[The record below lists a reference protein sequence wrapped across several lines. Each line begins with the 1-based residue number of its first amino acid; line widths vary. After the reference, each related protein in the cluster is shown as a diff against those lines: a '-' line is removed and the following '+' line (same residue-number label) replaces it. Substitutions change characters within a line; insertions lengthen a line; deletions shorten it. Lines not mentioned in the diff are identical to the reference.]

1 MLFQARS
8 RMSITDRLRWSY
20 LVSSTLPLM
29 LVGALLIGTL
39 FQVQQRNAL
48 ASQQALADQISG
60 SIASFLYD
68 IEQILLRAGRELQT
82 DQSAADLLTAA
93 QRLAVSS
100 PDLRTITVLNGEGE
114 RIVWASSD
122 QLVNQGPQPNSLP
135 EALISAALNVGQGG
149 RSSITTSVGGRPIFM
164 VVIPI
169 RDLQGN
175 QIIGVLVAEVSAA
188 RIEQILRLTVQGTG
202 KVAFLVDPQQQML
215 LNDGTLGW
223 QAPRDLS
230 PIFEQGTT
238 VGRYIGGDD
247 QQMIGARSPVAPVNA
262 ASWSVVVEQPTSEL
276 FVEVYRS
283 VLLLAG
289 LVALVGILALTWA
302 FHQAR
307 RIVEPIGKLSAGANA
322 LAEGQLNHRIEVA
335 SVDELG
341 HLATTFNAMAE
352 RLQKSQRKIEEQNER
367 LRSGLALARDIQQG
381 LLPAVPPWRS
391 ELLSIYGRSLP
402 ASEVGGDFYSYMA
415 LPDGRAAVA
424 IGDIS
429 GKGVAAALLMALTSS
444 TLESQAHFLDH
455 PAAMLKA
462 LHEALRPRLQ
472 ANHMNAAIMVA
483 VFSADARSVTI
494 ANAGMIA
501 PLLARRAPAE
511 PVGCSFIEVG
521 GLPIGTP
528 LSSFYQEVTIPLAP
542 GDTLILLSDGIVEA
556 HNDLGQIYGF
566 EQLEAL
572 VAALPPDLEVF
583 EMVEQIIRSVLEFAG
598 NAEPHDDITIIAT
611 RPVAR
616 MSLAVG
622 DGPAADALA
631 EVG

>member
-20 LVSSTLPLM
+20 LVSSTLPLL

-48 ASQQALADQISG
+48 ATQQALADQISG
-60 SIASFLYD
+60 LIASFLYD

-82 DQSAADLLTAA
+82 DQSGPDLLAAA
-93 QRLAVSS
+93 QRLANSS
-100 PDLRTITVLNGEGE
+100 PDLRTVTVLNSEGE
-114 RIVWASSD
+114 RIAWATSGQQVNQD
-122 QLVNQGPQPNSLP
+122 TLREYFPDALVN
-135 EALISAALNVGQGG
+135 AALNVGQGG
-149 RSSITTSVGGRPIFM
+149 RSSITTGAAGRPIFLI
-164 VVIPI
+164 VIPI

-175 QIIGVLVAEVSAA
+175 QIIGALVAEVSAA

-202 KVAFLVDPQQQML
+202 KVAFLVDPQQQLL
-215 LNDGTLGW
+215 LNDGTLAW
-223 QAPRDLS
+223 QVSRDLS

-238 VGRYIGGDD
+238 VGRYVGGDG

-262 ASWSVVVEQPTSEL
+262 ASWSVVIEQPTSEL

-283 VLLLAG
+283 LLLLAG
-289 LVALVGILALTWA
+289 LVALVGVLALTWA

-307 RIVEPIGKLSAGANA
+307 RIVQPIGELSAGANA
-322 LAEGQLNHRIEVA
+322 LAEGQLSHRIEVA

-462 LHEALRPRLQ
+462 LHEALRPRLE

-501 PLLARRAPAE
+501 PLLARCAPAE
-511 PVGCSFIEVG
+511 LAGCSFIDVG

-528 LSSFYQEVTIPLAP
+528 LSSLYQEVTIALAP

-566 EQLEAL
+566 ERLEAL

-583 EMVEQIIRSVLEFAG
+583 ELVEQIIRSVLEFAG

-616 MSLAVG
+616 MSLSVG
-622 DGPAADALA
+622 DGSAASTLA
-631 EVG
+631 GVG